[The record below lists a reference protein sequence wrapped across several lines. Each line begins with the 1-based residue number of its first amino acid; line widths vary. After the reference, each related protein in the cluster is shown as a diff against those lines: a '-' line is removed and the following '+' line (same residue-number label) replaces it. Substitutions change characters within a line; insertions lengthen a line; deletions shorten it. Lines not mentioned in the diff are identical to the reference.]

1 MINYNIANLK
11 NQLEPNK
18 NKVILFGAG
27 DIGELSNYSLNKL
40 GIVVDFFC
48 DNDPKKHG
56 SKYLGVEVISMDAL
70 KKLDK
75 NVNVLISNNY
85 VITISKELKKEGFNK
100 VYNCSELLKNTDFSK
115 PESIGNTNWT
125 RHPLKLSRR
134 LDYYSKMCSK
144 DEFVSKGLLNIKSLD
159 VQITERCSLKCVD
172 CSNLMQYYER
182 PTNTNLDQLF
192 LAVDRFMSCVNKIHE
207 FRVIGGDPFMN
218 KEMHKVVDRLKKYD
232 QVEKIVIYT
241 NAKIIP
247 KGDNLACLKHKKVI
261 LDISNYGEVCTNHDA
276 IIKVLEENNI
286 LYTTNLVSTWQDC
299 GRILP
304 FQKRTE
310 EENKIKFTNCCNSEV
325 LSILH
330 GKFYR
335 CPFSANAHNL
345 RAIPENKSDVVDL
358 CDEKTSIIALKEKI
372 KDLVY
377 NKDFL
382 TACLYCNGRDY
393 TVAEIKSAQQTRK
406 PLQYKRI

>member
-1 MINYNIANLK
+1 MINYNFANLK
-11 NQLEPNK
+11 NQLELNK

-27 DIGELSNYSLNKL
+27 DIGELSNYSLSKL

-48 DNDPKKHG
+48 DNNKKKHG

-75 NVNVLISNNY
+75 NVNVFISNNY
-85 VITISKELKKEGFNK
+85 VSTISKELKKEGFNK
-100 VYNCSELLKNTDFSK
+100 IYNCSELLKNTDFSK
-115 PESIGNTNWT
+115 PESIGSTNWT
-125 RHPLKLSRR
+125 RHPLKLERR

-144 DEFVSKGLLNIKSLD
+144 DEFASKGILNIKSLD

-192 LAVDRFMSCVNKIHE
+192 LAVDRFMSCINKIHE
-207 FRVIGGDPFMN
+207 FRVIGGDPFMH

-261 LDISNYGEVCTNHDA
+261 LDISKETFLLKQNDTGE
-276 IIKVLEENNI
+276 K
-286 LYTTNLVSTWQDC
+286 
-299 GRILP
+299 
-304 FQKRTE
+304 
-310 EENKIKFTNCCNSEV
+310 
-325 LSILH
+325 
-330 GKFYR
+330 
-335 CPFSANAHNL
+335 
-345 RAIPENKSDVVDL
+345 
-358 CDEKTSIIALKEKI
+358 
-372 KDLVY
+372 
-377 NKDFL
+377 
-382 TACLYCNGRDY
+382 
-393 TVAEIKSAQQTRK
+393 
-406 PLQYKRI
+406 